1 MSTPFGA
8 QVPSPTTTKLFNGP
22 DKDKLDRLAIREI
35 CEGWPCHRD
44 ARNWRAVRAR
54 SLLRAPETTELTTV
68 RRQYRSMFTDDAQ
81 VRPRFRPP
89 LVPEQLIASWSTLP
103 QVFTTWSV
111 RSPAPERRLEL
122 TLLARSRR
130 SAGKSIDD
138 FISASIAGF
147 NRGERIMHAAMGC
160 SVELGADSKR
170 AVGILKTCIDQRFEL
185 DGEKGGK
192 VEVDAQCLN
201 RFCFFCEKNEKGEW
215 KVRLRSRAFAA
226 AVLTFSLVLLGA
238 GRLLQ
243 GAFRYRFR
251 R

>member
-44 ARNWRAVRAR
+44 ARNWRA
-54 SLLRAPETTELTTV
+54 
-68 RRQYRSMFTDDAQ
+68 YRSMFTDDAQ
-81 VRPRFRPP
+81 V
-89 LVPEQLIASWSTLP
+89 
-103 QVFTTWSV
+103 FTTW
-111 RSPAPERRLEL
+111 
-122 TLLARSRR
+122 

-160 SVELGADSKR
+160 SVELGANSKR

-185 DGEKGGK
+185 EGEKGGK

-201 RFCFFCEKNEKGEW
+201 RFCFFCEKNEEGEW
-215 KVRLRSRAFAA
+215 KVAYYKVIYEKDRLIPVDPRKLPKIDDALLSRFPYGYRY
-226 AVLTFSLVLLGA
+226 LGYCQSLLGHDVMLDLPIA
-238 GRLLQ
+238 SGPEHEKLYEAMRAWTEQ
-243 GAFRYRFR
+243 GADR
-251 R
+251 RRMDDLLRVKRA

>member
-44 ARNWRAVRAR
+44 ARNWRA
-54 SLLRAPETTELTTV
+54 
-68 RRQYRSMFTDDAQ
+68 YRSMFTDDAQ
-81 VRPRFRPP
+81 V
-89 LVPEQLIASWSTLP
+89 
-103 QVFTTWSV
+103 FTTW
-111 RSPAPERRLEL
+111 
-122 TLLARSRR
+122 

-160 SVELGADSKR
+160 SVELGANSKR

-185 DGEKGGK
+185 EGEKGGK

-201 RFCFFCEKNEKGEW
+201 RFCFFCEKNEEGEW
-215 KVRLRSRAFAA
+215 KVAYYKVIYEKDRLIPVDPRKLPKVRSPAP
-226 AVLTFSLVLLGA
+226 SLVTHP
-238 GRLLQ
+238 RLHARSSPHRSTTPSSL
-243 GAFRYRFR
+243 ASPTATATSATASRSSATTSCSTSLSR
-251 R
+251 RDRSTRSSTKR

>member
-22 DKDKLDRLAIREI
+22 DRDKLDRLAIREI

-44 ARNWRAVRAR
+44 ARNWRA
-54 SLLRAPETTELTTV
+54 
-68 RRQYRSMFTDDAQ
+68 YRSMFTDDAQ
-81 VRPRFRPP
+81 V
-89 LVPEQLIASWSTLP
+89 
-103 QVFTTWSV
+103 FTTW
-111 RSPAPERRLEL
+111 
-122 TLLARSRR
+122 

-185 DGEKGGK
+185 EGEKGGK

-215 KVRLRSRAFAA
+215 KVAYYKVIYEKDRLIPVDPRKLPKIDDALLSRFPYGYRY
-226 AVLTFSLVLLGA
+226 LGYCQSLLGHDVMLDLPIA
-238 GRLLQ
+238 SGPEHEKLYEAMRAWTEQ
-243 GAFRYRFR
+243 GADRKRMDELLR
-251 R
+251 VKRA